1 MPKILHLELF
11 LLTEELALLSDVDRT
26 RC

>member
-1 MPKILHLELF
+1 MPKIQHLKLF
-11 LLTEELALLSDVDRT
+11 LLTKELALLSDVDRT